1 MVTGRAERYR
11 EIAEVLVRF
20 GWGTAAERIGLRTR
34 VPSFSGIVDRYRELR
49 GHGPGRNGRCAGA
62 NGHGGADDAD
72 GTGQNG
78 EPGPVAG
85 PEGLRR
91 AFEELG
97 PTFIKLGQ
105 MLATRSDIIP
115 PEYATELSRL
125 QDEITPVPF
134 EDIRSVIHAEFG
146 ADPGDLFAEFAETP
160 LAVASIG
167 QAHGARLHSG
177 EEVVV
182 KVRKP
187 GVLRQVET
195 DLTILRELADVL
207 TREWKAA
214 VDLGIPALVEHFDRS
229 LRHELD
235 YRNEAANAERFRENL
250 ADDPAVFIPT
260 VHGDLSGARVLTEQ
274 RVGGMRI
281 DDTAALDAAGV
292 DRPALADAATRTI
305 VQMVLIDG
313 FFHADPHPGNLFVRE
328 DHNLW
333 LIDFGMVGELDDQLR
348 AEILLLVL
356 ALGNHDTEGVMR
368 RLLRIAPPRTTIDR
382 RRLHSE
388 VVRLM
393 DTVGGSNLADMSMTD
408 FFSQFMGMVRHQQLE
423 LPGEVSTLLRMLVLT
438 ESTAVVLDPEFHL
451 GRVLREVGTEALA
464 DNLGLRQLIERAGS
478 KGLRAAEIAADLPER
493 GLRLLDEFE
502 ANGIRV
508 QLDSEDLEP
517 LVERI
522 ESAADRLIAGI
533 TMGSLLVSIG
543 GVVATGKGRAGRLRD
558 PIMLVAGGAAVTLG
572 TYITAGAGVA
582 RQGRRFIKRL
592 RP

>member
-20 GWGTAAERIGLRTR
+20 GWGTAAERIGLRAR
-34 VPSFSGIVDRYRELR
+34 VPSFAGIVERYRARR
-49 GHGPGRNGRCAGA
+49 GRRGADGGDGGGGGGGGAGPVGPGNGAE
-62 NGHGGADDAD
+62 ADA
-72 GTGQNG
+72 
-78 EPGPVAG
+78 VSG

-105 MLATRSDIIP
+105 MLATRSDIVP
-115 PEYATELSRL
+115 PEYARELSRL
-125 QDEITPVPF
+125 QDEITPVDF
-134 EDIRSVIHAEFG
+134 EDIRAVIQAEFG
-146 ADPGDLFAEFAETP
+146 AGPDELYAEFSEQP

-167 QAHGARLHSG
+167 QAHRARLLSG

-187 GVLRQVET
+187 GVLKQVET
-195 DLTILRELADVL
+195 DLAILRELADVL
-207 TREWKAA
+207 TREWDAA
-214 VDLGIPALVEHFDRS
+214 VDLGIPALVESFDRS

-235 YRNEAANAERFRENL
+235 YTNEAANAERFRQNL
-250 ADDPAVFIPT
+250 ADDPAVFIPA
-260 VHGDLSGARVLTEQ
+260 VHEDLSGARVLTEQ
-274 RVGGMRI
+274 FVGGMRI
-281 DDTAALDAAGV
+281 DDTDALDAAGV

-305 VQMVLIDG
+305 VQMVLVDG

-348 AEILLLVL
+348 ADILLLVL
-356 ALGNHDTEGVMR
+356 ALGNHDVEGVMR

-388 VVRLM
+388 VLRLM
-393 DTVGGSNLADMSMTD
+393 DTVGGSNLADMSMID
-408 FFSQFMGMVRHQQLE
+408 FFSQFMGMVRHQRLE

-451 GRVLREVGTEALA
+451 GRVLREVGTDALF
-464 DNLGLRQLIERAGS
+464 DDLGLRQLIQRAGS
-478 KGLRAAEIAADLPER
+478 KGLRGLEIAADLPER

-502 ANGIRV
+502 ANGLRAR
-508 QLDSEDLEP
+508 LDAEDLEP

-522 ESAADRLIAGI
+522 ESTADRLIAGI

-543 GVVATGKGRAGRLRD
+543 GVVATGKGRAGRFRD
-558 PIMLVAGGAAVTLG
+558 PIMLVAGGTAALLG
-572 TYITAGAGVA
+572 TYITAGAGFA
-582 RQGRRFIKRL
+582 RTGRRFIKRL